1 MRPKAEAVVAE
12 ADSSMQWV
20 NAPRQARSQRTLEK
34 LLDAAERILLS
45 RGLEAVTVPEVVREA
60 GSSVGS
66 FYARFPDKRALLE
79 TVHERACVQT
89 LERADALLDPARW
102 DGVPLGEIVE
112 AGVRVAVEIYGS
124 RRNIMNAFAQ
134 AFAGDV
140 GFAARRARSAKDIRD
155 RLARLV
161 LTKREDIAHPE
172 PEVAIDMS
180 LRAVTATLE
189 QRNAFSVS
197 RLPEVEVD
205 DDALVRELTRMVRVY
220 LGA

>member
-1 MRPKAEAVVAE
+1 M
-12 ADSSMQWV
+12 SSKTDDAGPMQWV

-89 LERADALLDPARW
+89 LERAHALLDPARW
-102 DGVPLGEIVE
+102 TDVPLDEIIA
-112 AGVRVAVEIYGS
+112 AGVRVAVEIFGS

-134 AFAGDV
+134 AFAGDP

-155 RLARLV
+155 ALARLV
-161 LTKREDIAHPE
+161 LTNRAAIAHPH
-172 PEVAIDMS
+172 PELAVDMS

-197 RLPEVEVD
+197 GMPEVDVA
-205 DDALVRELTRMVRVY
+205 DAVLVEELTRMVRAY
-220 LGA
+220 IAAA

>member
-1 MRPKAEAVVAE
+1 MPRKNEPAAA
-12 ADSSMQWV
+12 MPWV

-34 LLDAAERILLS
+34 LLDAAERILLA
-45 RGLEAVTVPEVVREA
+45 RGLDAVTVPEVVREA

-79 TVHERACVQT
+79 TVHERACVRT
-89 LERADALLDPARW
+89 LERADELLDPARW
-102 DGVPLGEIVE
+102 VDVPLDHIVS

-134 AFAGDV
+134 AFAGDP

-161 LTKREDIAHPE
+161 LSKRDAIAHPD
-172 PEVAIDMS
+172 PERAIDMS
-180 LRAVTATLE
+180 LRAITATLE

-197 RLPEVEVD
+197 GMPEVEID
-205 DDALVRELTRMVRVY
+205 DVVLVEELTRMVRAY
-220 LGA
+220 LAAPP

>member
-1 MRPKAEAVVAE
+1 MSEKTSAGAMP
-12 ADSSMQWV
+12 WV

-34 LLDAAERILLS
+34 LLDAAERILLA

-79 TVHERACVQT
+79 TVHERACTRT
-89 LERADALLDPARW
+89 LEQAALLLDPARW
-102 DGVPLGEIVE
+102 RDASLDRIIDT
-112 AGVRVAVEIYGS
+112 GVRMAVQIYGS
-124 RRNIMNAFAQ
+124 RRNIMNAFAV
-134 AFAGDV
+134 AFAGDP

-155 RLARLV
+155 RLARLA
-161 LTKREDIAHPE
+161 LTKRDEITHPD
-172 PEVAIDMS
+172 PERAIDMS

-197 RLPEVEVD
+197 GLPEVEVEESI
-205 DDALVRELTRMVRVY
+205 LVEELTRMVRSY
-220 LGA
+220 LRA